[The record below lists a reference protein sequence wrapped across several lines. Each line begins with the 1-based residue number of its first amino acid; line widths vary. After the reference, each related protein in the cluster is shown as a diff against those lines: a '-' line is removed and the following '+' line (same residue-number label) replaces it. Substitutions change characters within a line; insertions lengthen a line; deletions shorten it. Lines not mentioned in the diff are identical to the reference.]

1 MRIVV
6 SPWAKVWSVGFL
18 LLAWTN
24 AVQAA
29 DLASQIVKLTG
40 ARTKLV
46 WVRSTPLGDPKEAKP
61 KLAYSLMGCDTQD
74 NKEHVILSDLDRNVY
89 PWITHDGARCACGQ
103 AFNLVGQR
111 ITHRGY

>member
-6 SPWAKVWSVGFL
+6 SPWAKIWSLGFL

-46 WVRSTPLGDPKEAKP
+46 WVRSTPLGDPKEA
-61 KLAYSLMGCDTQD
+61 
-74 NKEHVILSDLDRNVY
+74 
-89 PWITHDGARCACGQ
+89 
-103 AFNLVGQR
+103 
-111 ITHRGY
+111 